1 MEQVLDRPAERP
13 AHVPPERVFDLD
25 FYHLP
30 GVEKDVHLAW
40 KTIHGKAPDVFWTPR
55 NGGHWVV
62 TRAADI
68 EAVQR
73 QWEIFSHRSVNIP
86 PNQLPSLPL
95 ETDPPVHT
103 PLRALISPL
112 FAPST
117 LLDVEARA
125 KETTRELID
134 GFISDGRCEFTTQFA
149 RQLPIRIF
157 LYLVDLP
164 LEDAPMLLDLAEVRV
179 RSPDPEAR
187 HQVKVQ
193 LIGYLG
199 ETIARRRAVPG
210 PDFISRILQGD
221 VEGRQL
227 TDFEAQNLLATLM
240 FGGLD
245 TVASMLGFVMRF
257 LAESPGHRR
266 QLIDNPALISKAV
279 NELIRRHGL
288 THTSRVV
295 AQDTEM
301 FGVAFKAGDRVL
313 VPTSLGGMD
322 ERMFPDPLNVDF
334 ARPNAGAHAVFGNGP
349 HRCPGANLARME
361 LKVVLQEWLPR
372 IPDFRIDPA
381 DEVLLASGLV
391 NSVNHLPLVW
401 P

>member
-1 MEQVLDRPAERP
+1 MDNLIATPAERP
-13 AHVPPERVFDLD
+13 AHVLPEQVFDFD
-25 FYHLP
+25 FFHP
-30 GVEKDVHLAW
+30 QGAEQDTHRAW
-40 KTIHGKAPDVFWTPR
+40 KRIQDTAPEVFWTPR

-62 TRAADI
+62 TRAAQV

-73 QWEIFSHRSVNIP
+73 QWEIFSHKSVNIP
-86 PNQLPSLPL
+86 SNKLPSLPL
-95 ETDPPVHT
+95 ETDPPEHT

-134 GFISDGRCEFTTQFA
+134 GFIADGRCEFTGQFA
-149 RQLPIRIF
+149 RQLPIRMF
-157 LYLVDLP
+157 LYLDDPP
-164 LEDAPMLLDLAEVRV
+164 LADAPMLLDMAEIRV

-187 HQVKVQ
+187 HLVMVR
-193 LIGYLG
+193 LIEYLG
-199 ETIARRRAVPG
+199 ETIARRRAEPG

-221 VEGRQL
+221 VDGRKL

-245 TVASMLGFVMRF
+245 TVASMLGFVMQF
-257 LAESPGHRR
+257 LAGSAAHRR
-266 QLIDNPALISKAV
+266 QLIDNPAIIPKAV

-288 THTSRVV
+288 THTARVV
-295 AQDTEM
+295 VQDADM
-301 FGVAFKAGDRVL
+301 FGVQFRSGDRVL
-313 VPTSLGGMD
+313 VPASLAGLD
-322 ERMFPDPLNVDF
+322 ERLFPDPLEVDF
-334 ARPNAGAHAVFGNGP
+334 ARSNASAHAAFGNGP

-372 IPDFRIDPA
+372 IPDFRIDPE
-381 DEVLLASGLV
+381 DKVVLSSGLV